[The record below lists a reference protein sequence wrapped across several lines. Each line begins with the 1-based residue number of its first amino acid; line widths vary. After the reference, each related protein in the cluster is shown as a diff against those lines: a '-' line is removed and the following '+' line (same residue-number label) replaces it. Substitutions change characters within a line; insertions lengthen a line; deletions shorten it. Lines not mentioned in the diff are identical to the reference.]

1 MKKKIVRKKVTKKKA
16 AGGRPP
22 KYTDV
27 QKMQKSIDEYFN
39 GITYDDEHGIK
50 RLSAPAISEL
60 AYHLNMTTETL
71 RDYGTKAKFSATVKR
86 AKQRIEIALEKNLYG
101 NSVTGTIFNL
111 KNNFGWKD
119 KQEIEQS
126 GQVKVI
132 GLHPKWQQDK
142 K

>member
-1 MKKKIVRKKVTKKKA
+1 MTKKTTKKPA
-16 AGGRPP
+16 VKRGRKP
-22 KYTDV
+22 KFTEV
-27 QKMQKSIDEYFN
+27 QKMQTLIDDYFDS
-39 GITYDDEHGIK
+39 ITYEDEHGIK
-50 RLSAPAISEL
+50 RMSSPAISEL

-71 RDYGTKAKFSATVKR
+71 RDYGNKSKFSATVKR

-126 GQVKVI
+126 GEVKVI
-132 GLHPKWQQDK
+132 GIQTSF
-142 K
+142 